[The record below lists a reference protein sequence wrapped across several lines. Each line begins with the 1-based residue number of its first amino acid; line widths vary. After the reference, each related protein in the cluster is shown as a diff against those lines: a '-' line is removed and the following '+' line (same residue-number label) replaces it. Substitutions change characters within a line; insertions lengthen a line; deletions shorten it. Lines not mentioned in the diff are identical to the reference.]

1 MSTEELIVQIRSLNG
16 FNGVTYWRA
25 QSTNE
30 LISATRKKHTDEPKQ
45 RRKMYA
51 DLMMILH

>member
-16 FNGVTYWRA
+16 FNGVTYWRT
-25 QSTNE
+25 QSTDE